1 MLAAM
6 TFGLIQSKSDRRNAA
21 RELLADVINRFLR
34 FAAILA
40 GVVIMVTGF
49 AIAPLPGPF
58 GLPIAV
64 VGLMIVMRNSMWAK
78 RRFIDAKRRW
88 PNWIYPVRRL
98 MRREPEF
105 APVMWQQMLR
115 TERLLLAR
123 GSRFMGRLRRRLFR
137 RKRRAEALARGA

>member
-6 TFGLIQSKSDRRNAA
+6 TFGLIQDKHDRRSAA
-21 RELLADVINRFLR
+21 RELLADIVTRFLR
-34 FAAILA
+34 FGLILV

-58 GLPIAV
+58 GLPVAV

-88 PNWIYPVRRL
+88 PNWVYPVRRL

-105 APVMWQQMLR
+105 AAVMWQQMLR
-115 TERLLLAR
+115 TERLLISR
-123 GSRFMGRLRRRLFR
+123 GSRFMGRTRRRLFR
-137 RKRRAEALARGA
+137 RRAA

>member
-6 TFGLIQSKSDRRNAA
+6 TFGLVQSKQERRNAA
-21 RELLADVINRFLR
+21 RVLLADVVNRILR
-34 FAAILA
+34 FGAILA

-58 GLPIAV
+58 GLPVAV

-88 PNWIYPVRRL
+88 PNYVYPIRRL

-115 TERLLLAR
+115 TERLLVAR
-123 GSRFMGRLRRRLFR
+123 GSRFMGRTRRRLFR
-137 RKRRAEALARGA
+137 RKRRAQAI